1 MCQQVAFMSVMG
13 LWSKSS
19 SLRIEEADV
28 AILKSLTDVDACS
41 SSSSSSS
48 SGGGSD
54 MLPLFYRIIMRNKQ
68 TLQKSSFKCIS
79 IYNIPGIA
87 QHSNHISRLIDDES
101 FKNELVVFATGV
113 CDPHKLNPQ
122 SLTYLSQSSQTAASQ
137 ASTAP
142 TSYPS
147 SPAFSSLVCLTEKAA
162 QAAQSC
168 WPSAALLP
176 SHSCQILNRR
186 SCSLCA
192 TSCCSPS
199 PSCFLWAQLQNL
211 PREAP
216 QQRERLQ
223 LCPLVNNAREML
235 RKCVL

>member
-1 MCQQVAFMSVMG
+1 
-13 LWSKSS
+13 
-19 SLRIEEADV
+19 
-28 AILKSLTDVDACS
+28 
-41 SSSSSSS
+41 
-48 SGGGSD
+48 

-113 CDPHKLNPQ
+113 CDPHKQNPQ

-147 SPAFSSLVCLTEKAA
+147 SPASSSLVCPTEKAA

-176 SHSCQILNRR
+176 SRSCQILNRR

-216 QQRERLQ
+216 QRRERLH

-235 RKCVL
+235 WKCVVLLELNCC